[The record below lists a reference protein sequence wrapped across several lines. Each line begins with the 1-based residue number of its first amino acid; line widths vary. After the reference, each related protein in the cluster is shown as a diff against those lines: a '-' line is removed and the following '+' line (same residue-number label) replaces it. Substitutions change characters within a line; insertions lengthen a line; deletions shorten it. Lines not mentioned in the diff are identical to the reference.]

1 MEGGEHMPQPT
12 VSSQAWQEFLADLH
26 ERALEA
32 TVTKVVPFGAFVTVG
47 PGIPGLL
54 PNSALAEEPAVGAT
68 LAVRVVEIDEQH
80 RRVSLA
86 EA

>member
-1 MEGGEHMPQPT
+1 MPQPT
-12 VSSQAWQEFLADLH
+12 VSNQAWREFLADLH

-32 TVTKVVPFGAFVTVG
+32 TVTKVMPFGAFVTVG

-54 PNSALAEEPAVGAT
+54 PTSALTEEPRIGAT
-68 LAVRVVEIDEQH
+68 LAVRVVEIDDQR

-86 EA
+86 TA